1 MAKKPRKRAP
11 KELTRKQLSR
21 LERESHIQRL
31 LVWGV
36 IGVAVIVV
44 GVLAYGFIVEKVVKA
59 REPVAVV
66 GDTPIRTSDFQA
78 RVRLVRAQLANNLQS
93 LQMQQQM
100 LDPTD
105 SENQAYLEYIQGN
118 IQNLESQLSPAN
130 AIVIGEQTLD
140 QMIQEELVRQEA
152 EQRGLSI
159 SPDELQR
166 EIEVGFGYDR
176 NPPPTPTPT
185 SVPVAMV
192 PVTSTS
198 SLTSTATPIPTAT
211 PMTEQAFRDAYNSNL
226 QILKSL
232 GISERQYRSFIEA
245 SLLTQSLQEEM
256 TAEVPD
262 SADQVKLAY
271 VTVDSEERAT
281 EVAERLGA
289 GGNFQAVLEEVQ
301 ADEENPGFGT
311 ELDWLPRSLMENR
324 LGAEVA
330 DLAFSLGVGDVSQP
344 VERQDGTQYTVI
356 LLLGR
361 EERELDSVARDT
373 LGRDA
378 FQEWLE
384 AEKTKVERLTY
395 QDRVP
400 TDP

>member
-1 MAKKPRKRAP
+1 MAKKPRKHAP

-21 LERESHIQRL
+21 LERESRIQRL

-36 IGVAVIVV
+36 IGVAVAVV

-105 SENQAYLEYIQGN
+105 SENQAYLEYIQGS
-118 IQNLESQLSPAN
+118 IQNLESQLSLAN
-130 AIVIGEQTLD
+130 AMVIGEQTLD

-159 SPDELQR
+159 SPDELQQ

-245 SLLTQSLQEEM
+245 SLLTQRLQEEM

-281 EVAERLGA
+281 ELAERLGA
-289 GGNFQAVLEEVQ
+289 GEDFQAVLEEVQ

-311 ELDWLPRSLMENR
+311 ELDWLPRSLVENR

-330 DLAFSLGVGDVSQP
+330 GLAFSLGVGDVSQP
-344 VERQDGTQYTVI
+344 VQRQDGTQYTVI
-356 LLLGR
+356 LVLGR
-361 EERELDSVARDT
+361 EERELDSLARDT